1 MTKPSRVLIIGSGPI
16 VIGQAAEFDYSGSQ
30 ACRSLR
36 EEGVHTVLV
45 NSNPATI
52 MTDEG
57 IADTIYIE
65 PLTVDI
71 ISRIIERERPD
82 GLLPTLGGQTGL
94 NLAVA
99 LADVSVLENYG
110 VRSLGTPIETI
121 RTAEDRDLFRKLL
134 ESIGEPSAAGIHT
147 LHRAENLT
155 ILNVVWAPLMVL
167 LPHNHKMWATIG
179 IYTGREDN
187 IIWRSAGPRVVADR
201 AASLSEKEVF
211 DLPDDAIHSVV
222 NPIPRLTGAIH
233 VYGGDFFAAPRS
245 EWDSETLRERPFDLE
260 GAREV
265 FRKAARRFN
274 CH

>member
-1 MTKPSRVLIIGSGPI
+1 MSSLVSRRAFMAGGSGLAISLIGSG
-16 VIGQAAEFDYSGSQ
+16 GADGSAAPAKSGMEAQ
-30 ACRSLR
+30 RLVEDLERAGK
-36 EEGVHTVLV
+36 EGDAQ
-45 NSNPATI
+45 N
-52 MTDEG
+52 
-57 IADTIYIE
+57 
-65 PLTVDI
+65 
-71 ISRIIERERPD
+71 
-82 GLLPTLGGQTGL
+82 
-94 NLAVA
+94 AVR
-99 LADVSVLENYG
+99 SVLERA
-110 VRSLGTPIETI
+110 VSQP
-121 RTAEDRDLFRKLL
+121 RKLL